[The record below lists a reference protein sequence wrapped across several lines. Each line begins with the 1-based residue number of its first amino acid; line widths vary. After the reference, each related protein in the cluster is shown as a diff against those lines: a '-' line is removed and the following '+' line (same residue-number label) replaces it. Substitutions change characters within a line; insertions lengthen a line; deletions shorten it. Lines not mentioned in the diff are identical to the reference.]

1 MGRKGGEEGFA
12 VDSAMFVDGD
22 EVVVVVE
29 NVGG

>member
-1 MGRKGGEEGFA
+1 MGGEGGEEGFA